1 MDLRPTD
8 VIYRSDDRPKTATLA
23 ALGIQHLLI
32 ASVGLIFP
40 VILAVE
46 ADADPN
52 QTQRLVQATLVAV
65 GVATILQGLRRGP
78 FGSGFLCP
86 GVSSPVYLPASL
98 LAIKTGGLS
107 LLFGMLFFAGFVE
120 ALFSRLL
127 PRLRALL
134 PTEVTGVLV
143 TMVGL
148 WVIQMSVSRLVGVS
162 GEDTVSEVREVLVGG
177 IALAVMCA
185 FSVLRKGPWRLYC
198 VVIGIGAGCVASWL
212 SGLTTADDL
221 ALLEAAP
228 LLAAPGLAA
237 MDWSFDIALAIPF
250 GIAGL
255 TAALKAAGDLSV
267 CQRIDAPDWKRPE
280 FGTIGRGILADA
292 AGTMSAGIF
301 GGAGQATSTSN
312 IGCAIATG
320 AASRW
325 IGFVAGGLTI
335 LLAFFPKV
343 AALVSSIPTPV
354 TGAALVFAA
363 AFMIVSGIQVI
374 CSRMLDTR
382 KILVV
387 GLALT
392 LGLSVDLGS
401 DLYAGVPAWIAPV
414 FSSSLSLTLVSAVV
428 LNLLL
433 RIGIATRRSFEFAP
447 GADASAAITDFME
460 ASGAAWGARADVIDR
475 AMWII
480 REFAEAAAAAN
491 LVQDVVRVRVVFDE
505 INLNIELSYAGKP
518 LMLPRHRPTPDEI
531 LNEGGLARLSGY
543 MVSQLADDLRMDVL
557 EGSHRL
563 RIRLL
568 H

>member
-1 MDLRPTD
+1 MARRPTEI
-8 VIYRSDDRPKTATLA
+8 IYGSDDRPRGATLA
-23 ALGIQHLLI
+23 TLGFQHLLI

-52 QTQRLVQATLVAV
+52 QTQRLVQATLIAV
-65 GVATILQGLRRGP
+65 GVATILQGLRKGP
-78 FGSGFLCP
+78 FGSGYLCP
-86 GVSSPVYLPASL
+86 GVGTPVYFPASL
-98 LAIKTGGLS
+98 LAIKSGGLS
-107 LLFGMLFFAGFVE
+107 LLFGMLFFAGLVE

-134 PTEVTGVLV
+134 PTEVTGVVV

-148 WVIQMSVSRLVGVS
+148 WVIQISVSRFVGLS
-162 GEDTVSEVREVLVGG
+162 GEDTVSDVREVLVGG

-198 VVIGIGAGCVASWL
+198 VVIGIGVGCVVSWL
-212 SGLTTADDL
+212 CGLTTVDDL
-221 ALLEAAP
+221 APLEAAP
-228 LLAAPGLAA
+228 FLSAPGLVA

-255 TAALKAAGDLSV
+255 TAALKGAGDLSV
-267 CQRIDAPDWKRPE
+267 CQKIDASDWRRPD

-335 LLAFFPKV
+335 MLAFFPKV
-343 AALVSSIPTPV
+343 AALVSIIPTPV
-354 TGAALVFAA
+354 MGAALMFAA
-363 AFMIVSGIQVI
+363 AFMIVAGIQVI

-392 LGLSVDLGS
+392 MGLSADLGPH
-401 DLYAGVPAWIAPV
+401 LYAGVPAWIAPV
-414 FSSSLSLTLVSAVV
+414 FSSSLSLTMVTAVV
-428 LNLLL
+428 LNLLF

-447 GADASAAITDFME
+447 GADASATIADFIE
-460 ASGAAWGARADVIDR
+460 ASGAAWGARADVITR
-475 AMWII
+475 AMSII
-480 REFAEAAAAAN
+480 TEFAEAAADAE
-491 LVQDVVRVRVVFDE
+491 LVQGVVSVEVVFDE
-505 INLNIELSYAGKP
+505 LNLHIELCYAGEP
-518 LMLPRHRPTPDEI
+518 IMLPRDRPTPDEI
-531 LNEGGLARLSGY
+531 LDEGGLVRLSGY
-543 MVSQLADDLRMDVL
+543 LVGQLADNLRMDVL
-557 EGSHRL
+557 DGRHRL
-563 RIRLL
+563 RIRLM